1 MTAANEQITPAE
13 PTQVRQVE
21 RARDRGTFAPA
32 VDIFETAEEVVLRAD
47 LPGVGE
53 KDVDISLEKGVLT
66 LRARGPEFSA
76 PEGMRRL
83 EQEYVAGDYERAF
96 SLSDEIDQENIR
108 ASVKNGVL
116 TLRLPKSGPA
126 KARKIDIVSE

>member
-1 MTAANEQITPAE
+1 MTAANEQITTAE

-32 VDIFETAEEVVLRAD
+32 VDILETGEEVILRAD
-47 LPGVGE
+47 LPGVSE
-53 KDVDISLEKGVLT
+53 KDLDISLEKGVLT
-66 LRARGPEFSA
+66 LRASGSESA
-76 PEGMRRL
+76 VPEGMRRL
-83 EQEYVAGDYERAF
+83 QQEYVAGDYERAF

-116 TLRLPKSGPA
+116 TLRLPKAGPA
-126 KARKIDIVSE
+126 KARKIDIISE